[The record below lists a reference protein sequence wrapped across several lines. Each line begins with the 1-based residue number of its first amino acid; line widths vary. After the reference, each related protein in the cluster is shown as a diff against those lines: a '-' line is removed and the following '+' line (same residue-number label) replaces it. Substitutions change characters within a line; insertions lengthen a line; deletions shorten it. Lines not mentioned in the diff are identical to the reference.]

1 MKGVVFTEFV
11 EMVEKKF
18 GHDVADKLL
27 SIPDL
32 ESNGVFTA
40 IGTYSHHDM
49 FKLVA
54 GLSELTKI
62 SVQDLFRA
70 YGKTIFLTF
79 TRMFPVFFKE
89 VDDSL
94 VFLEALENRIHAEV
108 KKLNPDA
115 ELPTFKTTRLSDN
128 KLQMIYISERRMSDF
143 ALGLMEGCSDYF
155 NQNLE
160 IQRHNLKSDGSEVKF
175 EITRN

>member
-11 EMVEKKF
+11 EMVEQKF

-32 ESNGVFTA
+32 ESKGVFTA

-49 FKLVA
+49 FKLVG

-62 SVQDLFRA
+62 SVEDLFRA
-70 YGKTIFLTF
+70 YGRTMFATF
-79 TRMFPVFFKE
+79 TRMFPSFFKE
-89 VDDSL
+89 VEDSL
-94 VFLEALENRIHAEV
+94 VFLEGIESHIHVQV

-115 ELPTFKTTRLSDN
+115 ELPTFETTRLGDN
-128 KLQMIYISERRMSDF
+128 KIQMIYSSERRMSDF
-143 ALGLMEGCSDYF
+143 ALGLMEGCGEYF
-155 NQNLE
+155 DQNLE
-160 IQRHNLKSDGSEVKF
+160 IQRQNLKSDGSEVKF
-175 EITRN
+175 DVTRN